1 MIIVGDYVYRI
12 ANDIP
17 SFEEAWKF
25 LLSKNEFVEDE
36 IDKWA
41 EQIFE
46 KEDLAFMDA
55 YTKAFEETQVHYNE
69 MYYHPAVAEATG
81 GITGEDIHRVIELP
95 EGTNPVTLENLGIYW
110 AYDPAGAA
118 SYWGEQT
125 GEDYMFR
132 ARADAEHVNVR
143 ELVLARMINP
153 NEDEITYLPDSPIF
167 VYDVELPDATVLP
180 INDWRRT

>member
-1 MIIVGDYVYRI
+1 MIIIGSYVYARS
-12 ANDIP
+12 DIP
-17 SFEEAWKF
+17 SFEEAWEH
-25 LLSKNEFVEDE
+25 LLSKSEFEVRE
-36 IDKWA
+36 IEEWT
-41 EQIFE
+41 
-46 KEDLAFMDA
+46 KELVKKKSLSWEDA
-55 YTKAFEETQVHYNE
+55 YDESIETIQAHYSE
-69 MYYHPAVAEATG
+69 TYRAVVLEATG

-95 EGTNPVTLENLGIYW
+95 VGTDPTSIERLGIYW

-132 ARADAEHVNVR
+132 ARADAKHVNAG

-153 NEDEITYLPDSPIF
+153 NEDEITYLPDAPLF
-167 VYDVELPDATVLP
+167 VYDVELPDAAVIP